1 MKPGESVLLVENLK
15 RMRLPAMSDHWEAQ
29 ARVALENGD
38 SHGQYLL
45 ELTEREMEARRKNQW
60 VRLLREARFPYEK
73 TLDQTDLDKWAMD
86 PLQLRDLSTCE
97 WIRKRENVILLGKHG
112 TGKTHLGIVL
122 GREACRQGLTV
133 SYTTASGLANTLVEA
148 RHDRELK
155 GALKRLAKVKLLII
169 DELGYLPFSQ
179 EGAQLLFQVMADR
192 YERGSLLVTTNLAF
206 SEWTSVFGDANLTAA
221 LLDRVT
227 HHARIITF
235 EWASIRMTES
245 LKKRQP
251 QAPSS

>member
-1 MKPGESVLLVENLK
+1 MKPGESVLLVDNLK
-15 RMRLPAMSDHWEAQ
+15 SMRLPAMSLHWEAQ
-29 ARVALENGD
+29 ERVALENGD

-60 VRLLREARFPYEK
+60 VR
-73 TLDQTDLDKWAMD
+73 
-86 PLQLRDLSTCE
+86 
-97 WIRKRENVILLGKHG
+97 
-112 TGKTHLGIVL
+112 
-122 GREACRQGLTV
+122 
-133 SYTTASGLANTLVEA
+133 

-235 EWASIRMTES
+235 EWASIRMAES

-251 QAPSS
+251 QAPIPK